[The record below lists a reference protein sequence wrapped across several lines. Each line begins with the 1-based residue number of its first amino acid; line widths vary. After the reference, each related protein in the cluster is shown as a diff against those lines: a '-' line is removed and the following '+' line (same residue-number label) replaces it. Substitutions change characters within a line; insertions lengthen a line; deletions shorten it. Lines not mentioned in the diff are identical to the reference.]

1 MVDVSDLVV
10 LKVLAARAKDLEDVA
25 TILRVQRDRIDD
37 VRVRHV
43 LTMLERRSARAI
55 SRRTRAPPRSAAVTD
70 RWTKRPWRGV
80 IGRRAVPWPSRISSA
95 SLES

>member
-25 TILRVQRDRIDD
+25 TILRVQRGRIDD

-43 LTMLERRSARAI
+43 LAMLETALGQSDLLSAFERLQAAARRH
-55 SRRTRAPPRSAAVTD
+55 
-70 RWTKRPWRGV
+70 G
-80 IGRRAVPWPSRISSA
+80 
-95 SLES
+95 